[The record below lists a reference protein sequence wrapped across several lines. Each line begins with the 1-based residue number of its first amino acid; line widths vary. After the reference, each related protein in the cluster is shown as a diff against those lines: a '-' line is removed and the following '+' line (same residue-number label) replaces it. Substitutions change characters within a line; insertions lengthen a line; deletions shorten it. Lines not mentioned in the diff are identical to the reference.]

1 MKVPIPTLL
10 VIDDNEPT
18 RNAYKRMFTRRGYFV
33 LLAKNGQDALDQYGS
48 IIREGKVNIV
58 LSDVDMPIMN
68 GVEFLR
74 EARALCPK
82 LPFVF
87 LSGKTHPELRDE
99 VLLLKPVREAEIASA
114 LLRVLTPAQTIPP
127 PSGAPGN
134 SD

>member
-18 RNAYKRMFTRRGYFV
+18 RNAYKRMFTRCGYFV
-33 LLAKNGQDALDQYGS
+33 LLAKDGQDALNQFGEK
-48 IIREGKVNIV
+48 IREGGVDVV

-68 GVEFLR
+68 GIEFQQA
-74 EARALCPK
+74 ARVLCPN

-87 LSGKTHPELRDE
+87 LSGKSHPELRDE
-99 VLLLKPVREAEIASA
+99 VLLLKPAKEAEIANA
-114 LLRVLTPAQTIPP
+114 LLRVLQPPQTIPP
-127 PSGAPGN
+127 PSGVPGN